1 MATFKRDKAL
11 WMIFA
16 LGVVW
21 MVMALVIGGCELID
35 PTNVRNPQT
44 TEESL
49 RSGGTGATTPFMSGV
64 QFRYSDAVEDIA
76 YFTDT
81 VSDNYDNVATFI
93 SPEADKPR
101 NILPRDLTLNG
112 GDGPYFEVQEL
123 RALADFALSG
133 VIPNDPLATPAQR
146 AEATFYRGMANLLS
160 AENYAAVP
168 VVEDGPAVAGAQLL
182 QLAIDNFN
190 AALAISQ
197 HSGFATRINLALA
210 RAYRQRG
217 DVANAEIAAN
227 AALASG
233 PANFSFPAQYDA
245 ANNVNDGYTF
255 AVSRNLN
262 DIQPLPRLDFLDP
275 KYIARDTP
283 ISSIKMEEAHLILAE
298 VALSRGNTGGAT
310 AALVNAINLAKSR
323 PTTTFRDIDPR
334 NDTNPLHPK
343 RPQGGTV
350 QASPTAPAIAGLIVT
365 RPVPAG
371 STIPV
376 PTVSG
381 TSLDATA
388 VGALTGP
395 VEIFRTLYLARQEIF
410 FFEGRRMCDLGIR
423 LPMMEREIETN
434 DKISPGDV
442 GTIAVVPGYIP
453 ADDGLDA
460 FTTDVTTN
468 TVIATDMNQV
478 LADNRISP
486 FTMPF

>member
-1 MATFKRDKAL
+1 MATFKKGKAMWIGAAVSVML
-11 WMIFA
+11 
-16 LGVVW
+16 L
-21 MVMALVIGGCELID
+21 VMAFSIGGCELIN

-49 RSGGTGATTPFMSGV
+49 KTGGTGATIPFMNGV
-64 QFRYSDAVEDIA
+64 KFRYSDATEDIA

-101 NILPRDLTLNG
+101 NVIPRDLTLNG
-112 GDGPYFEVQEL
+112 EGGPYFEVQEL
-123 RALADFALSG
+123 RALADFALTG
-133 VIPNDPLATPAQR
+133 VIPNDPQATAEQR

-182 QLAIDNFN
+182 QLAIDDFN

-197 HSGFATRINLALA
+197 HSGFATRIDLVLA
-210 RAYRQRG
+210 RAYRQKG
-217 DVANAEIAAN
+217 DVANAETAAN

-233 PANFSFPAQYDA
+233 PANFAFPAQYDA
-245 ANNVNDGYTF
+245 ANNVNDGFTF

-298 VALSRGNTGGAT
+298 VALSRGNVAGAT

-323 PTTTFRDIDPR
+323 GTTAFRDIDPR

-343 RPQGGTV
+343 RPTGGTV
-350 QASPTAPAIAGLIVT
+350 QASPTAPAIAGLIVA

-381 TSLDATA
+381 TSLDAA
-388 VGALTGP
+388 VVGALADAK
-395 VEIFRTLYLARQEIF
+395 EIFRTLYLARQEIF

-423 LPMMEREIETN
+423 LPVMEREIETN
-434 DKISPGDV
+434 DKIAPGDL
-442 GTIAVVPGYIP
+442 GTVAIVPAYIP
-453 ADDGLDA
+453 AEDGLDA

-478 LADNRISP
+478 LADNKVSP
-486 FTMPF
+486 FPMPF